1 MMGKL
6 IIHNETGF
14 GDDEVLGLIS
24 EIIAEGRISN
34 GGYCYVTV
42 YRELGV
48 VMVLLVQRK
57 TKTLTHSTYD
67 IWKIIENIC

>member
-1 MMGKL
+1 MGKL

-14 GDDEVLGLIS
+14 SDNEVLALVS

-34 GGYCYVTV
+34 GGYCYITV

-48 VMVLLVQRK
+48 VVGAKKNKNSDAFYIRHL
-57 TKTLTHSTYD
+57 
-67 IWKIIENIC
+67 ENN

>member
-6 IIHNETGF
+6 IIHNETSF
-14 GDDEVLGLIS
+14 GDDEVLGLVS

-42 YRELGV
+42 YREMGV
-48 VMVLLVQRK
+48 VVGAKKNQ
-57 TKTLTHSTYD
+57 HSDTFY
-67 IWKIIENIC
+67 IRHLENN